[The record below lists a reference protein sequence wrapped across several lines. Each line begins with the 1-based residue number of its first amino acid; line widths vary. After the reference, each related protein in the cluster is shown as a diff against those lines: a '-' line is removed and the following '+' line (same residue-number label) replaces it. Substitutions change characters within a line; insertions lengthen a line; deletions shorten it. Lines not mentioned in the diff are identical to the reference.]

1 MSITT
6 IAKLGGQAGAAPRR
20 RSRFRRRQ
28 EIEGLLCI
36 LPWLI
41 GFLCFKFGPMVA
53 SLIIGMMQWDALQPP
68 RWIGL
73 DNFQTM
79 LNDPRW
85 YNALYNTAYLSFLSV
100 PAQLGVAFLF
110 ALMLNEKL
118 RAMPTFRTIFY
129 LPSQTPLVATA
140 FLWNWIYH
148 PDFGLANAL
157 LGAVGLPT
165 QNWLFDLQLAKP
177 ALILITLWSGI
188 GVPMI
193 IFLAGLQGVPET
205 LYEAASLDGAGA
217 FARFRYVTIPM
228 LSPVIFFNLI
238 IGIIASFQGFF
249 TIVFLT
255 TGGGPV
261 YATLIYVVYIYFRAF
276 QDFKMGYAA
285 ALAWVLF
292 MIIMVMTAIQFLLA
306 RHWVY
311 YEGGERK

>member
-1 MSITT
+1 MSITNSM
-6 IAKLGGQAGAAPRR
+6 KLPGRASVVTRR
-20 RSRFRRRQ
+20 KSGYRRRQ
-28 EIEGLLCI
+28 ELEGLLCI

-53 SLIIGMMQWDALQPP
+53 SLVIGLMQWDALQPP
-68 RWIGL
+68 RWVGL
-73 DNFQTM
+73 ENFRTM
-79 LNDPRW
+79 IADPRW
-85 YNALYNTAYLSFLSV
+85 YDALYNTAYLSFLSV
-100 PAQLGVAFLF
+100 PGQLTVAFLF
-110 ALMLNEKL
+110 ALMLNQKL
-118 RAMPTFRTIFY
+118 RGMPMFRTIFY

-157 LGAVGLPT
+157 LTSLGLSP
-165 QNWLFDLQLAKP
+165 QQWLFDLQLAKP
-177 ALILITLWSGI
+177 SLILITLWSGI
-188 GVPMI
+188 GVPMV
-193 IFLAGLQGVPET
+193 IFLAGLQGVPQS
-205 LYEAASLDGAGA
+205 LYEAASIDGAGS
-217 FARFRYVTIPM
+217 FARFRYVTVPM

-238 IGIIASFQGFF
+238 IGVIASFQGFF

-292 MIIMVMTAIQFLLA
+292 MIIMVMTAIQFILA

-311 YEGGERK
+311 YEGGERS

>member
-1 MSITT
+1 
-6 IAKLGGQAGAAPRR
+6 
-20 RSRFRRRQ
+20 
-28 EIEGLLCI
+28 
-36 LPWLI
+36 
-41 GFLCFKFGPMVA
+41 MVA
-53 SLIIGMMQWDALQPP
+53 SLVIGMMEWDALQPP
-68 RWIGL
+68 RWVGL
-73 DNFQTM
+73 ENFQTM
-79 LNDPRW
+79 LTDPRW
-85 YNALYNTAYLSFLSV
+85 HNALYNTAYLSFLSV
-100 PAQLGVAFLF
+100 PAQLTVAFLF

-118 RAMPTFRTIFY
+118 RAMSTFRTIFY

-148 PDFGLANAL
+148 PDFGLANIML
-157 LGAVGLPT
+157 SAVGLPT

-177 ALILITLWSGI
+177 SLILITLWSGI

-205 LYEAASLDGAGA
+205 LYEAASLDGAGTY
-217 FARFRYVTIPM
+217 ARFRHVTLPM

-292 MIIMVMTAIQFLLA
+292 LIIMVMTAIQFLLA
-306 RHWVY
+306 RRWVY
-311 YEGGERK
+311 YEGDERT

>member
-1 MSITT
+1 MSIS
-6 IAKLGGQAGAAPRR
+6 LGANPASPAMTKPRR
-20 RSRFRRRQ
+20 RSAFRRRQ
-28 EIEGLLCI
+28 ELAGLLCI

-41 GFLCFKFGPMVA
+41 GFIAFKFGPMVA
-53 SLIIGMMQWDALQPP
+53 SLFIGMTQWDALQAP
-68 RWIGL
+68 RWVGL
-73 DNFQTM
+73 QNFETM
-79 LNDPRW
+79 LKDPRW
-85 YNALYNTAYLSFLSV
+85 YTALYNTAYLSFLSV

-118 RAMPTFRTIFY
+118 RAMPLFRTIFY

-157 LGAVGLPT
+157 LSAVGLPT

-177 ALILITLWSGI
+177 SLILISLWSGV

-193 IFLAGLQGVPET
+193 IFLAGLQGVPQS
-205 LYEAASLDGAGA
+205 LYEAASIDGAGA
-217 FARFRYVTIPM
+217 WARFRHVTLPM
-228 LSPVIFFNLI
+228 VSPVIFFNLI

-285 ALAWVLF
+285 ALAWVLLL
-292 MIIMVMTAIQFLLA
+292 IIMAMTAIQFALA
-306 RHWVY
+306 RRWVY
-311 YEGGERK
+311 YEGADRS

>member
-1 MSITT
+1 MSITNA
-6 IAKLGGQAGAAPRR
+6 AKLGGKVGGVAHR
-20 RSRFRRRQ
+20 RSGFRRRQ
-28 EIEGLLCI
+28 ELEGLLCI

-41 GFLCFKFGPMVA
+41 GFVCFKFGPMVA
-53 SLIIGMMQWDALQPP
+53 SLIIGMTQWDALQPP

-73 DNFQTM
+73 GNFQTM
-79 LNDPRW
+79 ITDPRW

-100 PAQLGVAFLF
+100 PAQLAVAFLF

-118 RAMPTFRTIFY
+118 RAMPMFRTIFY
-129 LPSQTPLVATA
+129 LPSQTPLVAAA

-157 LGAVGLPT
+157 LSAIGLPT

-177 ALILITLWSGI
+177 SLILITLWSGI

-193 IFLAGLQGVPET
+193 IFLAGLQGVPQS
-205 LYEAASLDGAGA
+205 LYDAASIDGAGSL
-217 FARFRYVTIPM
+217 ARFRHITLPM

-261 YATLIYVVYIYFRAF
+261 YATLIYVLYIYFRAF

-285 ALAWVLF
+285 ALAWVLLL
-292 MIIMVMTAIQFLLA
+292 IIMAMTAIQFVLA
-306 RHWVY
+306 RRWVY
-311 YEGGERK
+311 YEGGERT

>member
-1 MSITT
+1 MSIS
-6 IAKLGGQAGAAPRR
+6 IGAKPADQTRVEPRR
-20 RSRFRRRQ
+20 RSAFRRRQ

-41 GFLCFKFGPMVA
+41 GFICFKFGPMVA
-53 SLIIGMMQWDALQPP
+53 SLVIGMMRWDALQPP

-73 DNFQTM
+73 ENFQTM
-79 LNDPRW
+79 INDDRW
-85 YNALYNTAYLSFLSV
+85 YSALYNTAYLSFLSV
-100 PAQLGVAFLF
+100 PAQLLVAFLF
-110 ALMLNEKL
+110 ALILNEKL
-118 RAMPTFRTIFY
+118 RAMPLFRTIFY

-140 FLWNWIYH
+140 FLWTWIYH

-157 LGAVGLPT
+157 LTTVGLSP

-177 ALILITLWSGI
+177 SLILITLWSGI

-193 IFLAGLQGVPET
+193 IFLAGLQGVPQS
-205 LYEAASLDGAGA
+205 LYEAAEIDGAGA
-217 FARFRYVTIPM
+217 FARFRNVTLPM
-228 LSPVIFFNLI
+228 VSPVLFFNLI

-292 MIIMVMTAIQFLLA
+292 LIIMVMTAIQFILA
-306 RHWVY
+306 RRWVY
-311 YEGGERK
+311 YEGSERS

>member
-1 MSITT
+1 MSITN
-6 IAKLGGQAGAAPRR
+6 AANLREPVGVVPRR

-53 SLIIGMMQWDALQPP
+53 SLGIGMMRWDALQPP
-68 RWIGL
+68 RWVGL
-73 DNFQTM
+73 ENFQTM
-79 LNDPRW
+79 LTDPRW

-100 PAQLGVAFLF
+100 PLQLAVAFLF
-110 ALMLNEKL
+110 ALILNEKL
-118 RAMPTFRTIFY
+118 RAMSMFRTIFY

-148 PDFGLANAL
+148 PDFGLANVL
-157 LGAVGLPT
+157 LDMLGLPT
-165 QNWLFDLQLAKP
+165 QGWLFDPVLAKP
-177 ALILITLWSGI
+177 SLILIQLWSGI

-193 IFLAGLQGVPET
+193 IFLAGLQGVPES
-205 LYEAASLDGAGA
+205 LYEAASLDGAGTW
-217 FARFRYVTIPM
+217 ARFRHVTIPM
-228 LSPVIFFNLI
+228 VSPVIFFNLI

-261 YATLIYVVYIYFRAF
+261 YATLIYVVYIYLRAF

-292 MIIMVMTAIQFLLA
+292 LIIMAMTAVQFILA
-306 RHWVY
+306 RRWVY
-311 YEGGERK
+311 YEGSERS

>member
-1 MSITT
+1 MSITN
-6 IAKLGGQAGAAPRR
+6 IAKPMGQAVGPARR
-20 RSRFRRRQ
+20 RSGFRRRQ
-28 EIEGLLCI
+28 ELEGLLCI

-41 GFLCFKFGPMVA
+41 GFICFKFGPMVA
-53 SLIIGMMQWDALQPP
+53 SLVIGMTRWDALQPP

-73 DNFQTM
+73 ENFQTM
-79 LNDPRW
+79 IKDPRW
-85 YNALYNTAYLSFLSV
+85 YDALYNTAYLSFLSV
-100 PAQLGVAFLF
+100 PAQLIVAFLF
-110 ALMLNEKL
+110 ALILNEKL
-118 RAMPTFRTIFY
+118 RGMPLFRTIFY

-148 PDFGLANAL
+148 ADFGLANAL
-157 LGAVGLPT
+157 LTAVGLPP

-177 ALILITLWSGI
+177 SLILITLWSGI

-193 IFLAGLQGVPET
+193 IFLAGLQGVPES
-205 LYEAASLDGAGA
+205 LYEAASIDGAGA
-217 FARFRYVTIPM
+217 VARFRHVTLPM
-228 LSPVIFFNLI
+228 VSPVIFFNLI

-276 QDFKMGYAA
+276 LDFKMGYAA

-292 MIIMVMTAIQFLLA
+292 LIIMAMTAIQFVFA
-306 RHWVY
+306 RRWVY
-311 YEGGERK
+311 YEGSERS

>member
-1 MSITT
+1 MSIS
-6 IAKLGGQAGAAPRR
+6 IGAKPADQTRVEPRR
-20 RSRFRRRQ
+20 RSAFRRRQ

-41 GFLCFKFGPMVA
+41 GFICFKFGPMVA
-53 SLIIGMMQWDALQPP
+53 SLVIGMMRWDALQPP

-73 DNFQTM
+73 ENFQTM
-79 LNDPRW
+79 INDDRW
-85 YNALYNTAYLSFLSV
+85 YSALYNTAYLSFLSV
-100 PAQLGVAFLF
+100 PAQLLVAFLF
-110 ALMLNEKL
+110 ALILNEKL
-118 RAMPTFRTIFY
+118 RAMPLFRTIFY

-140 FLWNWIYH
+140 FLWTWIYH

-157 LGAVGLPT
+157 LTTVGLSP

-177 ALILITLWSGI
+177 SLILITLWSGI

-193 IFLAGLQGVPET
+193 IFLAGLQGVPQS
-205 LYEAASLDGAGA
+205 LYEAAEIDGAGA
-217 FARFRYVTIPM
+217 FARFRNVTLPM
-228 LSPVIFFNLI
+228 VSPVLFFNLI

-292 MIIMVMTAIQFLLA
+292 LIIMVMTAIQFLLA
-306 RHWVY
+306 RRWVY
-311 YEGGERK
+311 YEGSERS

>member
-1 MSITT
+1 MSITNS
-6 IAKLGGQAGAAPRR
+6 AKLVGQTGVVAHR
-20 RSRFRRRQ
+20 RSKLRRRQ
-28 EIEGLLCI
+28 ELAGLLCI

-41 GFLCFKFGPMVA
+41 GFICFKLGPMVA
-53 SLIIGMMQWDALQPP
+53 SLVIGMMRWDALQPP
-68 RWIGL
+68 RWVGL
-73 DNFQTM
+73 ENFRTM
-79 LNDPRW
+79 ITDPRW
-85 YNALYNTAYLSFLSV
+85 YDALYNTAYLSFLSV
-100 PAQLGVAFLF
+100 PAQLTVAFLF
-110 ALMLNEKL
+110 ALILNEKL
-118 RAMPTFRTIFY
+118 RGMPMFRTIFY

-148 PDFGLANAL
+148 QDFGLANVL
-157 LGAVGLPT
+157 LTSVGLPP

-177 ALILITLWSGI
+177 SLILITLWSGI

-193 IFLAGLQGVPET
+193 IFLAGLQGVPQS
-205 LYEAASLDGAGA
+205 LYEAASIDGAGTL
-217 FARFRYVTIPM
+217 ARFRHVTLPM

-311 YEGGERK
+311 YEGSERT

>member
-1 MSITT
+1 MQITNV
-6 IAKLGGQAGAAPRR
+6 AKLVGKTGVVTRR
-20 RSRFRRRQ
+20 RSGFQRRQ
-28 EIEGLLCI
+28 ELEGLLCI

-41 GFLCFKFGPMVA
+41 GFILFKFGPMVA
-53 SLIIGMMQWDALQPP
+53 SLIIGMTQWDALQPP
-68 RWIGL
+68 RWVGL
-73 DNFQTM
+73 QNFQAM
-79 LNDPRW
+79 LTDPRW

-100 PAQLGVAFLF
+100 PAQLLVAFLF

-118 RAMPTFRTIFY
+118 RAMPMFRTIFY

-157 LGAVGLPT
+157 LNFTGLPA
-165 QNWLFDLQLAKP
+165 QSWLFDLQLAKP
-177 ALILITLWSGI
+177 SLILITLWSGI
-188 GVPMI
+188 GVTMI
-193 IFLAGLQGVPET
+193 IFLAGLQGVPQS
-205 LYEAASLDGAGA
+205 LYDAASIDGAGTL
-217 FARFRYVTIPM
+217 ARFRHVTLPM

-285 ALAWVLF
+285 ALAWILLI
-292 MIIMVMTAIQFLLA
+292 IIMVMTAIQFILA

-311 YEGGERK
+311 YEGGERT

>member
-1 MSITT
+1 MSITNS
-6 IAKLGGQAGAAPRR
+6 AKLVNQAGVVPRR

-41 GFLCFKFGPMVA
+41 GFICFKFGPMVA
-53 SLIIGMMQWDALQPP
+53 SLIIGMTQWDALQPP

-73 DNFQTM
+73 QNFQKM
-79 LNDPRW
+79 LTDPRW
-85 YNALYNTAYLSFLSV
+85 HDALYNTAYLSFLSV
-100 PAQLGVAFLF
+100 PAQLAVAFLF

-118 RAMPTFRTIFY
+118 RAMPVFRTIFY

-157 LGAVGLPT
+157 LSSIGLPT

-177 ALILITLWSGI
+177 SLILITLWSGI

-193 IFLAGLQGVPET
+193 IFLAGLQGVPQT
-205 LYEAASLDGAGA
+205 LYEAASIDGAGTLS
-217 FARFRYVTIPM
+217 RFRHVTLPM

-238 IGIIASFQGFF
+238 LGVIASFQGFF
-249 TIVFLT
+249 TVVFLT

-261 YATLIYVVYIYFRAF
+261 YATLIYVIYIYFRAF
-276 QDFKMGYAA
+276 QDFKVGYAA

-292 MIIMVMTAIQFLLA
+292 LIIMAMTAIQFILA

-311 YEGGERK
+311 YEGGERT